1 MSSALKK
8 LVLALLIAVLPMQG
22 FAAVVMPLCQ
32 QAPAASA
39 LDTAAH
45 SHAGG
50 YDHGHEATAPD
61 HDHPLAAGY
70 FGSDHC
76 GTASAFAIPVIATTL
91 PAASGSERSLF
102 LATSVSG
109 HIPEQPQRPPRA

>member
-1 MSSALKK
+1 MSSAVNKF
-8 LVLALLIAVLPMQG
+8 VLAFLIAVLPMQG

-32 QAPAASA
+32 QGPAALVS
-39 LDTAAH
+39 DAATH
-45 SHAGG
+45 SHPDGH
-50 YDHGHEATAPD
+50 DHKHEATTPD
-61 HDHPLAAGY
+61 HDHPLAAGD

-76 GTASAFAIPVIATTL
+76 GATSAFAIPVIAATL

-109 HIPEQPQRPPRA
+109 HVPEQPQRPPRA